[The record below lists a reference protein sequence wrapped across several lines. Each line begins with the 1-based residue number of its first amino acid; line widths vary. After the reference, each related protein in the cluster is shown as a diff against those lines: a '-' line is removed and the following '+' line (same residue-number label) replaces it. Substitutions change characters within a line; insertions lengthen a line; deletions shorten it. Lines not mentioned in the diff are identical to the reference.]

1 MEYIK
6 MMRLITVFI
15 GMVVLVPLANA
26 EPSSAVAFDLPTLK
40 LLRSAD
46 PAKGEALAKESKCA
60 KCHGDAGVSDDPD
73 DVNIAGM
80 SSSYLFKQLKDYQ
93 DKKRDDR
100 DMYKNVKE
108 LNDQQL
114 ADLSAWYAELE
125 PAVRGANK
133 TVTAEIQKLITHGD
147 PERLLKACAACHG
160 SKGRGGQF
168 DHPALAGQNRTYL
181 VDSMVAF
188 KEEDRTNDIYSR
200 MRTVSE
206 VLTEE
211 EIEALADYYAA
222 DLPEE

>member
-1 MEYIK
+1 
-6 MMRLITVFI
+6 MMRLITLFI
-15 GMVVLVPLANA
+15 GMAVLVPLANA
-26 EPSSAVAFDLPTLK
+26 EPSSAVAFDLPTIK

-46 PAKGEALAKESKCA
+46 PANGEALAEESKCS

-80 SSSYLFKQLKDYQ
+80 SASYLYKQLKDYQ
-93 DKKRDDR
+93 DEKREDR
-100 DMYKNVKE
+100 DMYKKVKD
-108 LNDQQL
+108 LDDKQL
-114 ADLSAWYAELE
+114 ADLAAWFATQQ
-125 PAVRGANK
+125 PAKAAFSKSTPAN
-133 TVTAEIQKLITHGD
+133 IQKLITHGD

-160 SKGRGGQF
+160 RNGQGGQF

-188 KEEDRTNDIYSR
+188 KDEDRTNDIYSR
-200 MRTVSE
+200 MRYVSE
-206 VLTEE
+206 ALTEE

>member
-1 MEYIK
+1 M
-6 MMRLITVFI
+6 
-15 GMVVLVPLANA
+15 
-26 EPSSAVAFDLPTLK
+26 
-40 LLRSAD
+40 
-46 PAKGEALAKESKCA
+46 
-60 KCHGDAGVSDDPD
+60 
-73 DVNIAGM
+73 
-80 SSSYLFKQLKDYQ
+80 
-93 DKKRDDR
+93 
-100 DMYKNVKE
+100 
-108 LNDQQL
+108 
-114 ADLSAWYAELE
+114 
-125 PAVRGANK
+125 RGANK

>member
-1 MEYIK
+1 

-15 GMVVLVPLANA
+15 GIAVLVPLANA
-26 EPSSAVAFDLPTLK
+26 EPSSAVAFDLPTIK

-46 PAKGEALAKESKCA
+46 PANGEALAKESKCS

-80 SSSYLFKQLKDYQ
+80 SSSYLYKQLKDYQ

-100 DMYKNVKE
+100 DMYKKVKA
-108 LNDQQL
+108 LDDKQL
-114 ADLSAWYAELE
+114 ADLSAWYASLE
-125 PAVRGANK
+125 PAKAGANK
-133 TVTAEIQKLITHGD
+133 TVTPEIQKLITHGD

-160 SKGRGGQF
+160 RKGRGGQF
-168 DHPALAGQNRTYL
+168 DHPALAGQNKTYL

-188 KEEDRTNDIYSR
+188 KDEDRTNDIYSR

>member
-1 MEYIK
+1 

-46 PAKGEALAKESKCA
+46 PAKGEALAEESKCS

-100 DMYKNVKE
+100 DMYKKVKE
-108 LNDQQL
+108 LDDQQL
-114 ADLSAWYAELE
+114 ADLAAWYAEQE

-206 VLTEE
+206 ALTEE

>member
-1 MEYIK
+1 

-15 GMVVLVPLANA
+15 GMVALVPLANA

-46 PAKGEALAKESKCA
+46 PANGAAVAEESKCS

-100 DMYKNVKE
+100 DMYKKVKD
-108 LNDQQL
+108 LDDQQL
-114 ADLSAWYAELE
+114 ADLAAWYAEQE

-133 TVTAEIQKLITHGD
+133 TVSAETQKLITHGD

-206 VLTEE
+206 ALTEE

>member
-1 MEYIK
+1 

-15 GMVVLVPLANA
+15 GMAVLVPLANA
-26 EPSSAVAFDLPTLK
+26 EPSSAVAFDLPTIK

-46 PAKGEALAKESKCA
+46 PANGEALAKESKCS

-80 SSSYLFKQLKDYQ
+80 SSSYLYKQLKDYQ

-100 DMYKNVKE
+100 DMYKKVKA
-108 LNDQQL
+108 LDDKQL
-114 ADLSAWYAELE
+114 ADLSAWYASLE
-125 PAVRGANK
+125 PAKAGANK
-133 TVTAEIQKLITHGD
+133 TVTPEIQKLITHGD

-160 SKGRGGQF
+160 RKGRGGQF
-168 DHPALAGQNRTYL
+168 DHPALAGQNKTYL

-188 KEEDRTNDIYSR
+188 KDEDRTNDIYSR

>member
-1 MEYIK
+1 

-15 GMVVLVPLANA
+15 GIAVLVPLANA
-26 EPSSAVAFDLPTLK
+26 EPSSAVAFDLPTIK

-46 PAKGEALAKESKCA
+46 PANGEALAKESKCS

-80 SSSYLFKQLKDYQ
+80 SSSYLYKQLKDYQ

-100 DMYKNVKE
+100 DMYKKVKA
-108 LNDQQL
+108 LDDKQL
-114 ADLSAWYAELE
+114 ADLSAWYASLE
-125 PAVRGANK
+125 PAKAGANK

-160 SKGRGGQF
+160 RKGRGGQF
-168 DHPALAGQNRTYL
+168 DHPALAGQNKTYL

-188 KEEDRTNDIYSR
+188 KDEDRTNDIYSR

>member
-1 MEYIK
+1 

-15 GMVVLVPLANA
+15 GMAALVPLANA

-46 PAKGEALAKESKCA
+46 PANGATVAEESKCS

-100 DMYKNVKE
+100 DMYKKVKD
-108 LNDQQL
+108 LDDQQL
-114 ADLSAWYAELE
+114 ADLAAWYAEQE
-125 PAVRGANK
+125 PAKRGANK
-133 TVTAEIQKLITHGD
+133 TVTAETHKLIVYGD
-147 PERLLKACAACHG
+147 PERLLKACSACHG
-160 SKGRGGQF
+160 RNGQGGQF

-181 VDSMVAF
+181 VDSMIAF
-188 KEEDRTNDIYSR
+188 KDEDRTNDIYSR